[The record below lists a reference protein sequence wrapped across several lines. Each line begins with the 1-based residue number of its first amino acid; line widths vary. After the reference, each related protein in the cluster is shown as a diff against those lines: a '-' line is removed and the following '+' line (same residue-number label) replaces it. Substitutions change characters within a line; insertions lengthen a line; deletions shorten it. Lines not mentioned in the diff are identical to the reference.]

1 MANHKPLPPLKELRK
16 RYQYDPETG
25 VFSSYGRA
33 IKSQQIS
40 YKRQMYLVHRIIWF
54 YITGEDPGDLEIDH
68 IDGDPSNNRADN
80 LRIATRSQNE
90 WNKPLGRGYVKIKG
104 RFYAKIRHKGETLSL
119 GGYATPEEATKVYE
133 ETAKTLREGW
143 TR

>member
-25 VFSSYGRA
+25 VISHYGRVV
-33 IKSQQIS
+33 KSQHIC
-40 YKRQMYLVHRIIWF
+40 YKRKLYQVHRIAWL
-54 YITGEDPGDLEIDH
+54 YITGEDPGNFQIDH
-68 IDGDPSNNRADN
+68 IDGNHFNNRADN
-80 LRIATRSQNE
+80 LRVATPYQNQ
-90 WNKPLGRGYVKIKG
+90 WNKPLGKGYVEIKG

-133 ETAKTLREGW
+133 ETATALREGW